1 MFSILNLNID
11 LSFAKLVAEIPCIVW
26 WTCLPTLSVSLSWFI
41 WLINIWCTLSV
52 AGSGCEKTINWTYVD
67 LCIDLCLRTTTLYS
81 EVENRLK
88 VVFFKTP
95 LYSLFFCGIEF
106 RKSDNFKEIWNL
118 TLRQRDKRKGESLL
132 VNICFIWYK
141 YSKIHVIINLSY
153 KIDKLSHSDKTGFD
167 VMPLKGKRGKIT
179 VSKSK
184 EKL

>member
-1 MFSILNLNID
+1 MWKNY
-11 LSFAKLVAEIPCIVW
+11 KQ
-26 WTCLPTLSVSLSWFI
+26 
-41 WLINIWCTLSV
+41 
-52 AGSGCEKTINWTYVD
+52 WTYVD

-106 RKSDNFKEIWNL
+106 HKSDNFMEIWNL

-167 VMPLKGKRGKIT
+167 VMPLKGKRYKIT